1 MLTLSSKKALTIMVT
16 VVLAPFVFI
25 SMYSFFYIKT
35 NTKNHFNETLF
46 RFTSNSA
53 HHYIE
58 VPVLKTNTLINSL
71 SGLMNKHDIADYIL
85 PGKSELD
92 LLMPFLVDSNKSLA
106 SVLISDDRDNYKVYP
121 PMKLINYKPSKRPW
135 YHREGLKDQVFY
147 SQPYLSANNTSAN
160 NNSRRVICASMNL
173 FGSHS
178 EFIGNISF
186 DLNFISMSNNM
197 KGLITPYGGHFKV
210 AAMDGT
216 VIMSPDV
223 KNIFF
228 TTVPV
233 AWIKEAK
240 GFRGYFTDNI
250 KKKVVF
256 YQTYQNPDW
265 IAFTDVDLTEYNNLL
280 NNSYKFLTYIIL
292 GCIGCY
298 ILMALTF
305 RVYFKKWI
313 NVLYANINDHESKEF
328 PSNLEGLCLGLIK
341 KNETLKQAVHTASID
356 ALTNVGSRRVFD
368 EKIRKLTESK
378 SCFHLAMIDLDNFKK
393 INDTFGHQMG
403 DIVLQQVSQA
413 GLDHLQGTHSLY
425 RFGGEELV
433 AIFEDI
439 TFSECYEII
448 DNWRDTISC
457 KKWREQI
464 LSVTFSCGIARSE
477 DYGTMEEI
485 IAAADRSLYQAKR
498 AGKNC
503 VYPPLN

>member
-1 MLTLSSKKALTIMVT
+1 MLTLTSKKTMIIMAT
-16 VVLAPFVFI
+16 VVIVPFMFI
-25 SMYSFFYIKT
+25 SIYSFFNIKI
-35 NTKNHFNETLF
+35 NTQKNFNETLF
-46 RFTSNSA
+46 RFTANSA

-71 SGLMNKHDIADYIL
+71 SGVMNKANIADYIF

-92 LLMPFLVDSNKSLA
+92 LLIPFLVDSSKSLA

-135 YHREGLKDQVFY
+135 YHREGLKGQVFY

-160 NNSRRVICASMNL
+160 NNSRKAICASMNL
-173 FGSHS
+173 FDRHS

-186 DLNFISMSNNM
+186 DLNFISMSHNM
-197 KGLITPYGGHFKV
+197 KGLIIPYNGHFKV

-216 VIMSPDV
+216 IIMSPDV
-223 KNIFF
+223 ENIFF
-228 TTVPV
+228 KTVPA

-250 KKKVVF
+250 NKKVVF
-256 YQTYQNPDW
+256 YQTYRNPDW
-265 IAFTDVDLTEYNNLL
+265 IAFTDVDLAEYNNLL
-280 NNSYKFLTYIIL
+280 NNSSKFLIYIIF

-298 ILMALTF
+298 ILMALAF
-305 RVYFKKWI
+305 RFYFKKWI
-313 NVLYANINDHESKEF
+313 DVLYANINDHESKEF
-328 PSNLEGLCLGLIK
+328 PSNLEGLCQGLIK
-341 KNETLKQAVHTASID
+341 KNETLKQAVLTASID
-356 ALTNVGSRRVFD
+356 ALTNIGSRRVFD

-378 SCFHLAMIDLDNFKK
+378 SSFHLAMIDLDNFKK
-393 INDTFGHQMG
+393 INDTFGHLMG
-403 DIVLQQVSQA
+403 DIVLQHVSQA
-413 GLDHLQGTHSLY
+413 GLEHLPGTHSLY

-448 DNWRDTISC
+448 DNWRYTISS
-457 KKWREQI
+457 KKWREQN

-477 DYGTMEEI
+477 DYGTMDEI
-485 IAAADRSLYQAKR
+485 IAAADKSLYQAKR

-503 VYPPLN
+503 IYPPLN